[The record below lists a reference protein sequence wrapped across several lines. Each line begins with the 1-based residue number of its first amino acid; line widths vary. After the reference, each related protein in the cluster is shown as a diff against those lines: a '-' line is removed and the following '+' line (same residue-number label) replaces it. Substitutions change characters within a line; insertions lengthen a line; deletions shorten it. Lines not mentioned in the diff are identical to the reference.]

1 MNYIQ
6 SKQNRLYV
14 FSPEQYT
21 PTLFNLTQCYE
32 VKKFELTTVLLTCK
46 SNPDFTKYSLLN
58 IKTEFTKPRQNCMY
72 NARYIL

>member
-46 SNPDFTKYSLLN
+46 SNPDFTKYSPLKH
-58 IKTEFTKPRQNCMY
+58 KTEFMKSRQSCVY
-72 NARYIL
+72 NAIYI